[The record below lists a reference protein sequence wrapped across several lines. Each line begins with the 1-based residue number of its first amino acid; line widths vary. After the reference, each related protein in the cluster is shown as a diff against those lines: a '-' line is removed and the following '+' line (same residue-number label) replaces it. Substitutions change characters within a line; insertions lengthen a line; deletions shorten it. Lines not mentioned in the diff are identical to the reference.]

1 MEEIISSKFLHNKQ
15 GIAQFSPVFLHS
27 IKMRFSIAT
36 LTLLAAAALAA
47 PLPGDD
53 GDIGSN
59 VQKNINNQKTIIGN
73 DFGLGLL
80 QQDQRLAPLYN
91 NPDFRQAAQGI
102 QGIGSTTSLDEL
114 VALLVRHLNLNSYGV
129 PTSAYQPY
137 LQPGYQQQQLP
148 PYYQQGYQPQGYPP
162 QGYPPQGYPPQG
174 YPQQGYPQLYQQQ
187 QLPPQGYQPNNYG
200 GLGAN
205 LLSNGGGNGGGFI
218 PQNLGQQQGQ
228 PFNGRLNRRSAEGA
242 NVEGALRGGE

>member
-1 MEEIISSKFLHNKQ
+1 
-15 GIAQFSPVFLHS
+15 
-27 IKMRFSIAT
+27 MRFSIAT
-36 LTLLAAAALAA
+36 LTLLAAVALAA

-59 VQKNINNQKTIIGN
+59 VQKNINNQKTIVGN

-91 NPDFRQAAQGI
+91 NPNFIQAAQGVPGV
-102 QGIGSTTSLDEL
+102 QSTTSLDEL
-114 VALLVRHLNLNSYGV
+114 IALLVRHLNLNTY
-129 PTSAYQPY
+129 TSPNT
-137 LQPGYQQQQLP
+137 YQQYL
-148 PYYQQGYQPQGYPP
+148 PQGYPP

-174 YPQQGYPQLYQQQ
+174 YQPQGYQPQGYPQLYQQQ

-200 GLGAN
+200 GFGAN

-218 PQNLGQQQGQ
+218 PQNLGQQQGFGQGQ